1 MAQIR
6 TFGTTS
12 SGQEVQKITL
22 SKGDL
27 TVSLLTWGAVLQSVR
42 LKGVAHDLTLGSDHL
57 SDYETTMRHH
67 GSLIAPVAN
76 RIGQARA
83 VIDGREYQFEKNFL
97 DQHCLHGGSAGTQ
110 LKVWHLDAAT
120 DTEATLSLTLPDGEG
135 GFPGNRHV
143 TARFTLTK
151 AATLRLDITT
161 TTDAPTLWNA
171 TNHSYWNLDGTTT
184 WAGHSLHI
192 DAAHW
197 LPTTHEDRPT
207 GEIRP
212 TQGGPMDF
220 TTKRSI
226 TPGDPLFDHNFCL
239 SRDAQPMR
247 PVLTLTGQSGVSLT
261 VASTEPGV
269 QVYDGRNAQRP
280 GHGLHEGLAIET
292 QRWPD
297 APSFADF
304 PPIDLMP
311 GAPLTQSTEW
321 RFTKP

>member
-1 MAQIR
+1 MAEIT
-6 TFGTTS
+6 TFGTTAT
-12 SGQEVQKITL
+12 GEAVQKITL
-22 SKGDL
+22 RKGDL

-42 LKGVAHDLTLGSDHL
+42 LRGVDHDLTLGSDAL
-57 SDYETTMRHH
+57 ADYEGKMRHH

-83 VIDGREYQFEKNFL
+83 MIDGREYQFEKNFL
-97 DQHCLHGGSAGTQ
+97 GQHCLHGGSAGTQ
-110 LKVWHLDAAT
+110 LKVWHLETAT
-120 DTEATLSLTLPDGEG
+120 DAEATLSLNLPDSEG
-135 GFPGNRHV
+135 GFPGNRRA
-143 TARFTLTK
+143 TARFSLSG
-151 AATLRLDITT
+151 AASLRLDITA

-171 TNHSYWNLDGTTT
+171 TNHSYWNLDGTAT
-184 WAGHSLHI
+184 WAGHSLQT

-197 LPTTHEDRPT
+197 LPTTDEDRPT

-220 TTKRSI
+220 TTPRII
-226 TPGDPLFDHNFCL
+226 TPGAPLFDNNFCL
-239 SRDAQPMR
+239 SRQAQPLR
-247 PVLTLTGQSGVSLT
+247 SVLTLKGQSGVSLT

-304 PPIDLMP
+304 PQIGLMP
-311 GAPLTQSTEW
+311 GESLTQSTEW
-321 RFTKP
+321 RFARD